1 MKLENNIQFRDIVD
15 AADFILVGLGREWVV
30 TYDEIY
36 EDLKRKVPV
45 LAGLL
50 DYIIVHPEYESLTR
64 LVEWYYDLHF
74 IPSRLEQAYQALY
87 QIVNQKNY
95 FILSLTVDSYLQRFQ
110 FKSDRYV
117 NPCGTLALS
126 QCNSNCQDE
135 LMQSK
140 DVLGKIVDYIDGI
153 INQQTGVNDLGGQME
168 IVCFA
173 DTLMKYMEELYCN
186 KCHERIVFNTLDA
199 VKYNENGY
207 LDKWQLYMKWL
218 QGTLNKKLCII
229 EAGAGMELPSVI
241 RWPFEKTAF
250 YNRKAVMIRMHHKF
264 YQVNEEISDRAYGL
278 EKNAVDFFAGN
289 SWR

>member
-1 MKLENNIQFRDIVD
+1 MKLENNLQFKDIVD
-15 AADFILVGLGREWVV
+15 AADFLLVGLGQEWIV

-36 EDLKRKVPV
+36 EDLKGKVPV
-45 LAGLL
+45 LAKLL
-50 DYIIVHPEYESLTR
+50 DYIAVHPEYESLTR

-74 IPSRLEQAYQALY
+74 VPLRLEQAYQALY
-87 QIVNQKNY
+87 QIVNQKNF
-95 FILSLTVDSYLQRFQ
+95 FIVSLTVDSYLQRFQ

-117 NPCGTLALS
+117 NPCGTLALL
-126 QCNSNCQDE
+126 QCSSNCQDE
-135 LMQSK
+135 LLQSS
-140 DVLGKIVDYIDGI
+140 DVLKKMADYIDEI
-153 INQQTGVNDLGGQME
+153 INRQTGLNDPHGQIE
-168 IVCFA
+168 IVCVA

-250 YNRKAVMIRMHHKF
+250 YNQKAVMIRMHHKF